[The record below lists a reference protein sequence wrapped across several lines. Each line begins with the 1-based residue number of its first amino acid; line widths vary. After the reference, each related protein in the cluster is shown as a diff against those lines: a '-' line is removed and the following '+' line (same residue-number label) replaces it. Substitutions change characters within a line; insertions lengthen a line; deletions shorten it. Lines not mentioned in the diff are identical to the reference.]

1 MPFSAMADFRALR
14 GASGVMCMIIL
25 TQKTEE
31 YPGKSYTN
39 HSTLTKGVPSSDMF
53 SYVKCDVNIKKGD
66 TNVKMWETKT
76 QDRTDDKLGLQAGFT
91 RKVYTKGITRRVYE
105 KGLTPLPL
113 HQS

>member
-1 MPFSAMADFRALR
+1 
-14 GASGVMCMIIL
+14 MI
-25 TQKTEE
+25 TFAQKTEE

-39 HSTLTKGVPSSDMF
+39 HSTLTKGVPSSDIF
-53 SYVKCDVNIKKGD
+53 SNVKCDVNIKKGD

-91 RKVYTKGITRRVYE
+91 RKVYTKGLTRRVYE